1 MKDKFKVFLAGL
13 GLIVLPLNTSAASY
27 QLEGTTKENVATYEI
42 KYVVDV
48 ANPETSEVTFQI
60 EKQSDNSSNLVY
72 TIEKGSTV
80 TGNCVNSDL
89 SCTVSTIDS
98 SAIAEGTVLATLTI
112 TNNLSEDM
120 LASFKIYGLEATK
133 TYTEIPGKK
142 TATTKAKSNDATLSN
157 IEVSLGTFDQE
168 FNKDIM
174 SYNITGIKDTIN
186 KIRVTPNCDNNCSW
200 KLICP
205 NGECSISDGTW
216 VNLNQG
222 ANQVSI
228 IVESEDT
235 TLTKTYVLKIYRG
248 DIQLNSPYLE
258 NIILNNATLS
268 PTFDSKLNDYTA
280 IVGLDVDSLDIETF
294 LEDPSANILIK
305 GNENFKV
312 GENIVTITV
321 TSTDGQNKQVY
332 TITVTKEEIK
342 EEEIE
347 DEVKDEQKT
356 TKIEKKKNNK
366 VLIIILSIIGLG
378 LIIAAYFIIFKIRK
392 NKKNKKDK
400 NNKNDKNNNT
410 PSKKEKVKE
419 DIVEDEVIE
428 DEKEKTTKEKIEE
441 ITKEIVIPNIEDE
454 PKQDVDEALDD
465 LMKTKQ
471 LELGDLDF

>member
-1 MKDKFKVFLAGL
+1 MKNKFKMFLAGL
-13 GLIVLPLNTSAASY
+13 GLIILPLNINAANY
-27 QLEGTTKENVATYEI
+27 QLEGTTKDNVTTYEI
-42 KYVVDV
+42 KYVID
-48 ANPETSEVTFQI
+48 AMNPETSEVTFQI

-89 SCTVSTIDS
+89 SCTVSTIDGTS
-98 SAIAEGTVLATLTI
+98 LAEGTVLAKLVI
-112 TNNLSEDM
+112 TNNLPEDM
-120 LASFKIYGLEATK
+120 LASFKIYGLESTK
-133 TYTEIPGKK
+133 TYMEIPGKK
-142 TATTKAKSNDATLSN
+142 NATTKPKSNDATLSN

-174 SYNITGIKDTIN
+174 NYNITGIKDTIN

-222 ANQVSI
+222 ANQISI

-248 DIQLNSPYLE
+248 DIELNSPYLE
-258 NIILNNATLS
+258 NLILNNATLS
-268 PTFDSKLNDYTA
+268 PKFDSKLNDYTA

-294 LEDPSANILIK
+294 LEDPSANVLIK

-321 TSTDGQNKQVY
+321 TSTDGLNKQVY
-332 TITVTKEEIK
+332 TITVTKEELK
-342 EEEIE
+342 D
-347 DEVKDEQKT
+347 DEVEEKKEDKKQT
-356 TKIEKKKNNK
+356 TKVEKKDDNK
-366 VLIIILSIIGLG
+366 VLIIILSILGLG

-400 NNKNDKNNNT
+400 DNKNNKTGSDN
-410 PSKKEKVKE
+410 SKKNKEEETISEEKDKE
-419 DIVEDEVIE
+419 
-428 DEKEKTTKEKIEE
+428 EKSTKEKIDEM
-441 ITKEIVIPNIEDE
+441 TKEIIIPTLDNE